1 MMSTLLLLSVA
12 HAHVDGLL
20 QGVDVLLGGGVGI
33 EASFGLLR
41 SMDGTDYSWLCHEA
55 ITAKGALITPRYAQS
70 IDGVLLGVVPVLEQT
85 RESGLALY
93 RTEDGCDWNATPG
106 LDGLVLSD
114 VAFDPS
120 EPDHAL
126 LITADLT
133 DGAENHILRSTD
145 AGQSFA
151 AVLTAPERLFR
162 TLAVSPAGAVWA
174 SAVWYDDGTGYLY
187 RSADGETFSETA
199 VPMPD
204 SHLPVDVDVVAV
216 SPDDPLTAWVVVGP
230 YGSDVLLRTTDGG
243 ETFEEV
249 FAVDG
254 DIISGA
260 AVAGGGVWLSV
271 SGQTLYWSADGGS
284 FSLVEDGPVT
294 LGLTSSGSETWLAT
308 DAIIGG
314 GTIAHRVTGGVD
326 IVAAM
331 HLSTLGPPPTC
342 PADSHSATLCDPLW
356 TALEVRL
363 PLPLTGDTGEREDD
377 GSGDSGSTDTGA
389 PSEASCGCGSGA
401 DSAAVLLLV
410 GLLGWRRRA

>member
-1 MMSTLLLLSVA
+1 MMSVLLLLSVA

-20 QGVDVLLGGGVGI
+20 QGVDVLLDGGVGI
-33 EASFGLLR
+33 ETSFGLLWSR
-41 SMDGTDYSWLCHEA
+41 DGSDYSWLCHEA
-55 ITAKGALITPRYAQS
+55 ITAKGAVITPRYAQS
-70 IDGVLLGVVPVLEQT
+70 TDGILLGVVPVLEQT
-85 RESGLALY
+85 REAGLALY
-93 RTEDGCDWNATPG
+93 RSADGCDWDAPPG

-114 VAFDPS
+114 VVFDPS
-120 EPDHAL
+120 DPEHAL

-133 DGAENHILRSTD
+133 AGADNHILRSTD
-145 AGQSFA
+145 AGQSFS
-151 AVLTAPERLFR
+151 AVLTAAERLFR
-162 TLAVSPAGAVWA
+162 TVAVSPAGAVWA
-174 SAVWYDDGTGYLY
+174 SAVWYDSGAGYLY
-187 RSADGETFSETA
+187 RSTDGETFTEVA
-199 VPMPD
+199 VPMPG
-204 SHLPVDVDVVAV
+204 SHLPVDVDVIAV

-243 ETFEEV
+243 ESFQEV

-284 FSLVEDGPVT
+284 FALVEDGPVT
-294 LGLTSSGSETWLAT
+294 LGLTSAGGETWLAT

-314 GTIAHRVTGGVD
+314 GTIAHRVTDGVD

-342 PADSHSATLCDPLW
+342 PAESHSALLCDPLW
-356 TALEVRL
+356 ESLEVRL
-363 PLPLTGDTGEREDD
+363 PLPP
-377 GSGDSGSTDTGA
+377 SGDSGELEDDSDGDSGSVDTGVPEA
-389 PSEASCGCGSGA
+389 ASCGCGSGA
-401 DSAAVLLLV
+401 DSAAALLLV